1 MIDHVGVNVSEYE
14 TSKRF
19 YEQAL
24 APIGYRRVMDFPEHD
39 AAGFGTDG
47 KPELWVVARD
57 PRGTGTH
64 LAFVASDRPT
74 VDAFHAAALAAGGVD
89 NGQPGVPGRVPA
101 DLLRSVRARSG
112 REQRRG
118 CLPRARVTTSAPR
131 LTPCP
136 GSR

>member
-89 NGQPGVPGRVPA
+89 NGLPGVRDEYHPTYYGAYVLDPDGNNVEAVCHEPA
-101 DLLRSVRARSG
+101 
-112 REQRRG
+112 
-118 CLPRARVTTSAPR
+118 
-131 LTPCP
+131 
-136 GSR
+136 

>member
-89 NGQPGVPGRVPA
+89 NGLPGVRDEYHPTYYGAYVLDPDGNNVETVCHEPA
-101 DLLRSVRARSG
+101 DDLR
-112 REQRRG
+112 
-118 CLPRARVTTSAPR
+118 P
-131 LTPCP
+131 
-136 GSR
+136 